1 MTDKMQDYVALAT
14 QKHEKGYNCCQAV
27 ACAFSEALGMDEDI
41 VFRMA
46 EGFGAGMGSMQGTCG
61 AVTGAVMLAG
71 LKNSQGTNHIGTK
84 GATYQLSKEIVE
96 RFEEMNG
103 SSICKD
109 LKGLETKKVLRPC
122 SGCIEDAVKIAEK
135 IVFGEE

>member
-1 MTDKMQDYVALAT
+1 MEDKVQDYVALAT
-14 QKHEKGYNCCQAV
+14 QKHQSGYNCAQAV
-27 ACAFSEALGMDEDI
+27 ACAFSEALGLDEDM

-71 LKNSQGTNHIGTK
+71 LKNSQGSHNVGTK
-84 GATYQLSKEIVE
+84 GSTYQLSKEIIE
-96 RFEEMNG
+96 EFEQKNG

-109 LKGLETKKVLRPC
+109 LKGLETKQMLRSC
-122 SGCIEDAVKIAEK
+122 SGCIEDAVKIVQKVVLGEK
-135 IVFGEE
+135 